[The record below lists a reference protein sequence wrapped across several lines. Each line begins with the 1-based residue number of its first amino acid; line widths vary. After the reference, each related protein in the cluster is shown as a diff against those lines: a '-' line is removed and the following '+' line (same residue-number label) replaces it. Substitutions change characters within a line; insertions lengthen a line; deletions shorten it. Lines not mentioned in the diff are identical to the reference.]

1 LLSVG
6 DREKFRP
13 ERYNNT
19 WIRYLARPVMDR
31 KLLLWIIAGTLI
43 ALALALLLPG
53 GRAPEGEPRLPWQ
66 IETLPDGST
75 RVFGLTLGQSSL
87 ANARQ
92 ELEADGALTLFRSP
106 TGEISLEAYFERLFI
121 SGLKANLVLNLEL
134 DPAEAQAMYERGQ
147 RVSQLG
153 SGTQKV
159 ELAAL
164 DRERMAA
171 APVRLITYLPTA
183 DLEPELLARLFGEP
197 TRRIAELDS
206 GIEHWL
212 YPDKGLDIAVNPE
225 GKEVFQYIAPDRFG
239 ELAEP
244 LSD

>member
-1 LLSVG
+1 V
-6 DREKFRP
+6 
-13 ERYNNT
+13 
-19 WIRYLARPVMDR
+19 DR
-31 KLLLWIIAGTLI
+31 KLLLWIVAGTLV

-66 IETLPDGST
+66 IDTLPDGST

-87 ANARQ
+87 AEARR
-92 ELEADGALTLFRSP
+92 ELETDGVLTLFRAAS
-106 TGEISLEAYFERLFI
+106 GEISLEAYFERLFI
-121 SGLKANLVLNLEL
+121 SGLKANLVLNLQL

-171 APVRLITYLPTA
+171 VPIRLITYLPTA

-197 TRRIAELDS
+197 ARRIAEADS

-212 YPDKGLDIAVNPE
+212 YPDKGLDIAINPE
-225 GKEVFQYIAPDRFG
+225 GKEVFQYISPARFD
-239 ELAEP
+239 ELVAP

>member
-1 LLSVG
+1 V
-6 DREKFRP
+6 
-13 ERYNNT
+13 
-19 WIRYLARPVMDR
+19 DR
-31 KLLLWIIAGTLI
+31 KLLLWIVAGTLV
-43 ALALALLLPG
+43 ALGLALLLPG

-66 IETLPDGST
+66 IDTLPDGST

-87 ANARQ
+87 AEARR
-92 ELEADGALTLFRSP
+92 ELDADGVLTLFRSAS
-106 TGEISLEAYFERLFI
+106 GEISLEAYFERLFI

-134 DPAEAQAMYERGQ
+134 DPAEAEAMYERGQ

-159 ELAAL
+159 ELGAL
-164 DRERMAA
+164 DQERVAA
-171 APVRLITYLPTA
+171 APIQSITYVPNT
-183 DLEPELLARLFGEP
+183 DLEPELLGRLFGEP
-197 TRRIAELDS
+197 TQRIAEADS

-212 YPDKGLDIAVNPE
+212 YPDKGLDIAINPE

-239 ELAEP
+239 ELAAP